1 MVLLGFYRAV
11 GRVAVVDLDAHLAT
25 GTADI
30 LCRTLDP
37 AFLYASIAVTGEGG
51 APWPH
56 VQQYDSPT
64 FSEGVNYEVPEGMS
78 GRSFRGAL

>member
-1 MVLLGFYRAV
+1 MRTTDTFSILLCRAV

-37 AFLYASIAVTGEGG
+37 AFLYASIALPGEPCCIR
-51 APWPH
+51 AS
-56 VQQYDSPT
+56 SP
-64 FSEGVNYEVPEGMS
+64 
-78 GRSFRGAL
+78 ALHHTV